1 MKGALYTAPV
11 PRYPRP
17 GEKYIIIITT
27 TQINDIIYW
36 IQQHPKA
43 KMMVAH
49 LDRLMQYLGATWD
62 K

>member
-1 MKGALYTAPV
+1 MKDALYSAPV
-11 PRYPRP
+11 LRYPRP

-27 TQINDIIYW
+27 QINDIIYW
-36 IQQHPKA
+36 IQWHPRA

-49 LDRLMQYLGATWD
+49 LDRLVQYLGAIRD